1 MSPTGLPPTRGSEP
15 SGLTAT
21 LHPPFQLG
29 ATLALIVETEP
40 NPRAAGI
47 SPIPVS
53 PPSATGREAQDSLV
67 NADFDFQLIVQ
78 LWKLDQQPARV
89 SRHRG

>member
-1 MSPTGLPPTRGSEP
+1 MRLST
-15 SGLTAT
+15 T
-21 LHPPFQLG
+21 LHPLLPLQ
-29 ATLALIVETEP
+29 ATLALSVEMEP

-78 LWKLDQQPARV
+78 LWKLHQQSARV
-89 SRHRG
+89 SRHRA